1 MPLTPELAAY
11 KDKRDQEIAAIIRSE
26 SDKLLLVIGPCSAD
40 REDAVIDYIHRLAE
54 VQKQVADKILIVP
67 RIYTGKPRTTG
78 AGYKG
83 MLHQPDPGKKPDM
96 YEGIRAIRHIHLR
109 ALQETGLSCAD
120 EMLYPENHRY
130 LSDLLSYVAVGAR
143 SVENQEHRLISSGL
157 DIPVGMKNPMSGDLS
172 VMINAIKAAHGDH
185 SFIYRGWEVESQGN
199 PCPTPFCGAVWTATA
214 STTPIII
221 TRICVF
227 STICMWRAA
236 LPTRRCL
243 LTPTTP
249 IPPSS
254 TCNRCVLP
262 TRYSIPCVTRRIYA
276 GW

>member
-1 MPLTPELAAY
+1 MQNFDKMDHMHFIRKLPIPQELKKEMPLTPELAAY

-109 ALQETGLSCAD
+109 GEQKLT
-120 EMLYPENHRY
+120 HRRY
-130 LSDLLSYVAVGAR
+130 GS
-143 SVENQEHRLISSGL
+143 
-157 DIPVGMKNPMSGDLS
+157 
-172 VMINAIKAAHGDH
+172 
-185 SFIYRGWEVESQGN
+185 
-199 PCPTPFCGAVWTATA
+199 
-214 STTPIII
+214 
-221 TRICVF
+221 
-227 STICMWRAA
+227 
-236 LPTRRCL
+236 TRRGRHRDL
-243 LTPTTP
+243 RRADKAGY
-249 IPPSS
+249 I
-254 TCNRCVLP
+254 LP
-262 TRYSIPCVTRRIYA
+262 V
-276 GW
+276 